1 MDEVHKQKISKA
13 LMNNT
18 NGKGNKGHHPTLETH
33 QLWSEQRKG
42 KTPWNK
48 NG

>member
-1 MDEVHKQKISKA
+1 MTDEHKQKISKA

-18 NGKGNKGHHPTLETH
+18 NGKGNKGHHPSLET
-33 QLWSEQRKG
+33 RKG
-42 KTPWNK
+42 KHLGIKMDSLNI